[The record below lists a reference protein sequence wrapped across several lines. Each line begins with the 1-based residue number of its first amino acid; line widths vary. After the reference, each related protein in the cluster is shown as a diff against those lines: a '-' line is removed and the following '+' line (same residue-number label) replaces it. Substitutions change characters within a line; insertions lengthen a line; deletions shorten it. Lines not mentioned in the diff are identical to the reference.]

1 MNKHPRSSS
10 TWIYRRKPPTCS
22 IHHIITDGWGAQRG
36 KKKWTV
42 LRARRKSKP
51 LPPLAPPP
59 TLLYPTLLFP
69 QFMSCAHKTR
79 LTLLEATATP
89 RWAFK
94 GTVQKHTDLNLVHG
108 GLGGG
113 INEGRATFRAQFWG
127 VTRQMQWRGT
137 CKKKE
142 RKVSRDG
149 GK

>member
-22 IHHIITDGWGAQRG
+22 IHHIITDDWGAQRG
-36 KKKWTV
+36 KKKKGLYWGHEES
-42 LRARRKSKP
+42 LSPSRSP
-51 LPPLAPPP
+51 PPL
-59 TLLYPTLLFP
+59 LLYPTLLFL
-69 QFMSCAHKTR
+69 QFMSCAHKTQ

-94 GTVQKHTDLNLVHG
+94 ETVQKHTDLNLVHG
-108 GLGGG
+108 GLGGGG

-137 CKKKE
+137 CRKKE